1 MLGNRPSDRRHYYLA
16 SKVCTRETPL
26 KQLSPDIHYQE
37 MCTSI
42 KTYCM
47 PVHSQVRGVPWIVY
61 YKLDTLKVIWKEGV
75 TVENNATPKICQQ
88 ASLIE

>member
-1 MLGNRPSDRRHYYLA
+1 
-16 SKVCTRETPL
+16 
-26 KQLSPDIHYQE
+26 
-37 MCTSI
+37 
-42 KTYCM
+42 M